1 MNMNRAAAN
10 VVSALVGALTLAGCG
25 GSSTGSGPV
34 GVMGAPAP
42 AVVTLTAAPT
52 TITLGQSV
60 TLTWTSS
67 AGTSCNAG
75 GAWSGAE
82 PANGSMSVAPTAAGT
97 ASFTIGCAGGAF
109 SMANQTVTVTVNPA
123 SAYSLTALVANTAG
137 VAANT
142 DPNLVNAWGLSI
154 APPPAT
160 NPAWISNNGTQTSTL
175 YNGNGTPI
183 PLVVSFPAGFDPTG
197 IIFNPSATDFTVTE
211 GANTGVALFIFDG
224 QGGMISG
231 WSPGVD
237 LMHGV
242 TVYTDTGGA
251 SYTGLAVAANAGAWY
266 LYAADF
272 HNGKIDV
279 FNVSFA
285 KQATSATAFTFVDPS
300 IPAGY
305 APYGIQAI
313 NNGAAGATQIYV
325 TYALQASPV
334 GAAQGYVD
342 IYDTNGQLIT
352 QLIAGGW
359 LNAPW
364 GLALAPAN
372 FGTLSNTLLV
382 GNLGDGTIHGFDPAT
397 GAYMGPITDSTG
409 AAIVVPG
416 LWGIAFGND
425 AANQPDNTLFV
436 AAGPNNYAGGSYGR
450 IDLGATAPVLGT
462 PPVVTLTVPA
472 SPLAGTVALSA
483 TVTDTIAVA
492 KVEFWVNTTLVG
504 TVTTSPYSVMWDTT
518 AWPNGP
524 VTIEAKAWD
533 MNGNVGSSAATT
545 ATITN

>member
-1 MNMNRAAAN
+1 MNMYRAIAIG
-10 VVSALVGALTLAGCG
+10 VSGLVSALILAACG

-42 AVVTLTAAPT
+42 AVVTLTATPT

-60 TLTWTSS
+60 TLTWTAST
-67 AGTSCNAG
+67 GTSCNAG

-82 PANGSMSVAPTAAGT
+82 PASGTMSVAPTAAGT

-109 SMANQTVTVTVNPA
+109 SMTDQTVTVTVNPA

-137 VAANT
+137 MAANT

-197 IIFNPSATDFTVTE
+197 IIFNPSATDFAVTE
-211 GANTGVALFIFDG
+211 GANTGVALFVFDG
-224 QGGMISG
+224 EGGMISG

-242 TVYTDTGGA
+242 TVYSDTGGA
-251 SYTGLAVAANAGAWY
+251 AYTGLAVAANAGAWY

-272 HNGKIDV
+272 HNAKVDV
-279 FNVSFA
+279 FNGSFV
-285 KQATSATAFTFVDPS
+285 KQATSASAFTFVDPS

-313 NNGAAGATQIYV
+313 NNGPNGATQIYV
-325 TYALQASPV
+325 TYGWQAAPV
-334 GAAQGYVD
+334 GAGHGYVD
-342 IYDTNGQLIT
+342 IYDTNGQLIQ
-352 QLIAGGW
+352 QLVAGGW

-382 GNLGDGTIHGFDPAT
+382 GNLGDGTIHGFDPAS
-397 GAYMGPITDSTG
+397 GAYMGAITDSTG

-436 AAGPNNYAGGSYGR
+436 AAGPNNYASGSYGR
-450 IDLGATAPVLGT
+450 IDLGATAPTLGA

-472 SPLAGTVALSA
+472 SPLVGTVALSA
-483 TVTDTIAVA
+483 TVTDTIAIA
-492 KVEFWVNTTLVG
+492 KVEFWVDTTLVG
-504 TVTTSPYSVMWDTT
+504 TATSSPYTVNWDTT

-533 MNGNVGSSAATT
+533 MNGNVGSSAATA

>member
-1 MNMNRAAAN
+1 MKMNRAIAIG
-10 VVSALVGALTLAGCG
+10 VSALLGALVLAGCG
-25 GSSTGSGPV
+25 SSSTGSGPV
-34 GVMGAPAP
+34 GVVGAPSP
-42 AVVTLTAAPT
+42 ATVTLTATPT

-60 TLTWTSS
+60 TLSWTSS
-67 AGTSCNAG
+67 AGTSCSAG

-82 PANGSMSVAPTAAGT
+82 PASGTLMVAPTAAGT
-97 ASFTIGCAGGAF
+97 ASFTIGCAGGSF

-137 VAANT
+137 MAANT

-160 NPAWISNNGTQTSTL
+160 NPAWISNSGTQTSTL

-183 PLVVSFPAGFDPTG
+183 PLVVSFSAGFDPTG
-197 IIFNPSATDFTVTE
+197 IIFNPSATDFAVTE
-211 GANTGVALFIFDG
+211 GANSGVALFIFDG
-224 QGGMISG
+224 EGGMISG

-251 SYTGLAVAANAGAWY
+251 QYTGLAVAANAGAWY

-272 HNGKIDV
+272 HNAKIDV
-279 FNVSFA
+279 FNGTFV
-285 KQATSATAFTFVDPS
+285 KQATSASSFTFVDPS

-313 NNGAAGATQIYV
+313 NNGPAGATQIYV
-325 TYALQASPV
+325 TYGWQAAPA
-334 GAAQGYVD
+334 GAGHGYVD
-342 IYDTNGQLIT
+342 IYDTNGALIKQLV
-352 QLIAGGW
+352 AGGW

-382 GNLGDGTIHGFDPAT
+382 GNLGDGTIHGFDPAS
-397 GAYMGPITDSTG
+397 GAYMGAITDSAG
-409 AAIVVPG
+409 AAIMVPG
-416 LWGIAFGND
+416 LWGMAFGND

-436 AAGPNNYAGGSYGR
+436 AAGPNNYASGSYGR
-450 IDLGATAPVLGT
+450 IDLGAAPPTLGA
-462 PPVVTLTVPA
+462 PPVVTLTVPT
-472 SPLAGTVALSA
+472 SPLVATVTLSA
-483 TVTDTIAVA
+483 TVTDAIAVA
-492 KVEFWVNTTLVG
+492 KVEFWANTTLVG
-504 TVTTSPYSVMWDTT
+504 TATTSPYTVTWDTT

-533 MNGNVGSSAATT
+533 MNGNVGSSAAST